1 MGFLVR
7 HLFVLMSIALIWLVL
22 LEDVN
27 ASSDPF
33 GEVFI
38 KGGYKEISKVVKESE
53 DHFNSTIALPTQLP
67 PIPFTHSMGRF
78 SDLKGNENDHL
89 ELFFI
94 NEDLP
99 QNHYFIRIRPIEFGL
114 DIREEQIDQRIK
126 LIEGQQSI
134 YSTTI
139 FSGFNLLVFEK
150 DGWQY
155 ILSIDKRVSDIVTR
169 AVLVNIANSIA

>member
-1 MGFLVR
+1 MR
-7 HLFVLMSIALIWLVL
+7 HLFFLISIALIWLVL
-22 LEDVN
+22 LEEGDAN
-27 ASSDPF
+27 SDTF
-33 GEVFI
+33 GEIFI
-38 KGGYKEISKVVKESE
+38 KGGYKEISKAVKESE

-78 SDLKGNENDHL
+78 SNLKGHENDHL

-99 QNHYFIRIRPIEFGL
+99 QNHYLIWIRPIEFGL
-114 DIREEQIDQRIK
+114 KIRDEQIDQRIK
-126 LIEGQQSI
+126 LKDGHQSI